1 MADYFILDENE
12 KIMKSVRRLNE
23 EIKRRKK
30 ILSEARVVNL
40 NQYNQVAEEKIPSI
54 YLFIDSYDGMAETKY
69 VDAFNDMLSTVARD
83 GVSLGMYLVVTLSR
97 VNAMRLQLQANFKT
111 KISLFLFDNSD
122 LSAIVGRS
130 NIPLRKLKDERL
142 LSLMRLFISKL
153 HNRIIR

>member
-1 MADYFILDENE
+1 
-12 KIMKSVRRLNE
+12 MKRLNDV
-23 EIKRRKK
+23 RK

-111 KISLFLFDNSD
+111 KISLFLFD
-122 LSAIVGRS
+122 
-130 NIPLRKLKDERL
+130 
-142 LSLMRLFISKL
+142 
-153 HNRIIR
+153 